1 MKYVSLAF
9 CCRRC
14 EAVEYEQFIRLH
26 YTCKRGQDGIL
37 FYISFE
43 RAKSTNYDDVIATIP
58 SLLQAELQG
67 VKVSQ
72 KMEKGRVGVVF
83 SCHKIKR

>member
-1 MKYVSLAF
+1 MRFVEGGAKQSNINSLLH
-9 CCRRC
+9 CTIHVKGDRT
-14 EAVEYEQFIRLH
+14 EY
-26 YTCKRGQDGIL
+26 L

-67 VKVSQ
+67 IEVSQ